1 MKTYEITFTSGQ
13 QIRVTGGHTEHEVAG
28 FAIGNSWFNKTFV
41 VAVVELEVDEVVQ
54 EEFEA
59 EEGDYA

>member
-13 QIRVTGGHTEHEVAG
+13 QIRVTGGLPQHEVAG
-28 FAIGNSWFNKTFV
+28 FAIDNSWFNKAFV
-41 VAVVELEVDEVVQ
+41 VALVELQVDEVVQ